1 MRISNK
7 SIVPG
12 ILISHKGS
20 LDSVHG
26 YYKKSLSNKDHFYI
40 LTEIETKIDKEDIL
54 IFYALTEERFFSVY
68 CWYVEESIGNGTT
81 VIVA

>member
-12 ILISHKGS
+12 ILIKSERD
-20 LDSVHG
+20 LG
-26 YYKKSLSNKDHFYI
+26 YFGKEHHLEEHFYI
-40 LTEIETKIDKEDIL
+40 LTEIKTIDGYDHEYDML
-54 IFYALTEERFFSVY
+54 IFYDLIEERFISVY